1 MPLTNRKIILWFAKA
16 LAILLVPLAV
26 YASNTNW
33 YIQEDAAS
41 AGDRLN
47 SEVRP
52 AWTNTNIER
61 VAQAPDPAVPS
72 GGLSPSPGPSAPS
85 TPANPPPGQPGAGA
99 ITPPGSSAPPSGPS
113 AAPSV
118 QRPSIPARPFR
129 RPEGAPPIPP
139 GASSTPSARPSVP
152 TPTVK
157 REPPANLPPAPPPG
171 SLVQMQF
178 DNIELRD
185 LIRFVSNIMGK
196 NFVFDESIVKG
207 KVTVLSPKS
216 LTRDEVFRVFESVLN
231 YQGFAVVPT
240 GEALKIVRAADAK
253 GLAIETLDREALGK
267 KPPEEKVATMV
278 YPLEYLDSNT
288 MVGILRPLMA
298 RDAYLV
304 SVPTTNSL
312 IMIDTEANL
321 QRLNQVITEIDIPV
335 SKQLSGID
343 VYNVQHTNAG
353 DLAKV
358 LQSLLAEGK
367 KAAAPK
373 EKVFITAYAPTNS
386 LLVSAPPE
394 DMKEIRRIIDEVDTF
409 RPQVLVEAA
418 IIEVSVT
425 KGQSLGVEW
434 LTGARSGNGAAVV
447 GGSIAPVSPLL
458 TLGAALTNTD
468 SAAAVAAAASAI
480 SPGLNLGVVGPTVTW
495 RGKEYN
501 SVAAFVQAVATE
513 DSVNILSTPQILTM
527 NNEEAEVVV
536 GENRPYLTSTRLD
549 TAGNPINTYDYRDV
563 GVKLK
568 VKPYIN
574 KDGLVYLNLYQEVT
588 QVTQATV
595 GSGPNVQPAPTT
607 LKRSTKTTV
616 GVKDAQTIVIS
627 GLIRDDSTGNRTGI
641 PILSSIPLLGWL
653 FGSRT
658 TTSEKTNLLVF
669 ITPRIVYTAEALQQL
684 SNAKKAEQQRLI
696 KRDK

>member
-1 MPLTNRKIILWFAKA
+1 
-16 LAILLVPLAV
+16 
-26 YASNTNW
+26 
-33 YIQEDAAS
+33 
-41 AGDRLN
+41 
-47 SEVRP
+47 
-52 AWTNTNIER
+52 
-61 VAQAPDPAVPS
+61 
-72 GGLSPSPGPSAPS
+72 
-85 TPANPPPGQPGAGA
+85 
-99 ITPPGSSAPPSGPS
+99 
-113 AAPSV
+113 
-118 QRPSIPARPFR
+118 
-129 RPEGAPPIPP
+129 
-139 GASSTPSARPSVP
+139 
-152 TPTVK
+152 VK

-321 QRLNQVITEIDIPV
+321 QRLNQVITEIDVPV

>member
-1 MPLTNRKIILWFAKA
+1 MPLSNRKVILWFAET
-16 LAILLVPLAV
+16 LVILLLPLAV
-26 YASNTNW
+26 YASNVNW
-33 YIQEDAAS
+33 YGRVDAT
-41 AGDRLN
+41 GPGKFD
-47 SEVRP
+47 SEARP
-52 AWTNTNIER
+52 AWTYTNIEHR
-61 VAQAPDPAVPS
+61 AQAPESSTPGSAAPFGQASEGSPS
-72 GGLSPSPGPSAPS
+72 QGLSGPG
-85 TPANPPPGQPGAGA
+85 TPIDPPPGQPGS
-99 ITPPGSSAPPSGPS
+99 ITAPGPSTPPSGPS
-113 AAPSV
+113 SAPSI
-118 QRPSIPARPFR
+118 QRPGVPARPFR
-129 RPEGAPPIPP
+129 RLEGVSPPPAGRPP
-139 GASSTPSARPSVP
+139 VP
-152 TPTVK
+152 APTVK
-157 REPPANLPPAPPPG
+157 REPPANLPPAPPAG

-207 KVTVLSPKS
+207 RVTVLSPKS

-231 YQGFAVVPT
+231 YQGFAIVPT
-240 GEALKIVRAADAK
+240 GEAIKIVRAADAK
-253 GLAIETLDREALGK
+253 GLAIETIEREGLGK
-267 KPPEEKVATMV
+267 KTAEEKIATMV

-304 SVPTTNSL
+304 SVPATNSL

-321 QRLNQVITEIDIPV
+321 QRLNQVVTEIDVPV

-367 KAAAPK
+367 KAATPK
-373 EKVFITAYAPTNS
+373 EKIFITAYAPTNS

-434 LTGARSGNGAAVV
+434 IVGARSGDGAAAI
-447 GGSIAPVSPLL
+447 GGSIAPQSPLL
-458 TLGAALTNTD
+458 TLGTALANTD
-468 SAAAVAAAASAI
+468 SAAAIAAAASAI
-480 SPGLNLGVVGPTVTW
+480 SPGLNVGVVGPTVTW

-641 PILSSIPLLGWL
+641 PILNSIPLLGWL
-653 FGSRT
+653 FGTRS

-684 SNAKKAEQQRLI
+684 SNVKKAEQERLI
-696 KRDK
+696 KREK